1 MGSDRGLAVRRA
13 ALGLLGEVL
22 RHRRP
27 LDEALSGRRDLAALT
42 SQERAFLRALLGPVL
57 RRLGQLDDLIEAFLE
72 RPLQARQW
80 RLQNLLRLGAAQLV
94 FLKTP
99 PHAAVSTTVALATEM
114 PSRCPPR
121 LVNAI
126 LRRLD
131 REGVARL
138 AAQDAE
144 KLSTPSWLF
153 DVWQQHYG
161 DPVSRAICRSHWQD
175 PPLDLRLKKG
185 GDLPSWAKSR
195 GGRVLGEA
203 TLRLPP
209 GQGDVTRLPGY
220 REGDWWVQ
228 DLAASLPV
236 ALLGP
241 LTGLRVLELCAAP
254 GGKTAQLATAGA
266 EVLAVDRSAQRLKT
280 LQSNLARLALNA
292 ELREA
297 DAARPLPGIEAEA
310 ILLDAPCSGSGT
322 LRRHPDIG
330 HLKGPRD
337 VESLVATQAKLLES
351 ALAMLKPGGTLV
363 YSVCSLQP
371 QEGEERIEALLGGGA
386 SVERVPVTQDELA
399 KVGLKPSDRGDLRSL
414 PCDLADLGGLDGFFA
429 ARLRKI

>member
-13 ALGLLGEVL
+13 GLGLLGEVL
-22 RHRRP
+22 HQRRA
-27 LDEALSGRRDLAALT
+27 LDEALTGRRDLAALT
-42 SQERAFLRALLGPVL
+42 SQERAFLRALLGQVL
-57 RRLGQLDDLIEAFLE
+57 RRLGQLDDLIGAFLE
-72 RPLQARQW
+72 RPLQSRQG
-80 RLQNLLRLGAAQLV
+80 RLQNLLRLGAAQLF

-99 PHAAVSTTVALATEM
+99 PHAAVSTTVALAKEM
-114 PSRCPPR
+114 PVQCPPR

-131 REGVARL
+131 REGAERL

-144 KLSTPSWLF
+144 RLSTPTWLF
-153 DVWQQHYG
+153 DAWQQCYG
-161 DPVSRAICRSHWQD
+161 DPVTRAICRSHWQD

-185 GDLPSWAKSR
+185 GGLPSWAATL
-195 GGRVLGEA
+195 GGRLLGEA

-220 REGDWWVQ
+220 REGEWWVQ

-236 ALLGP
+236 GLFGP
-241 LTGLRVLELCAAP
+241 LVGRRVLELCAAP

-266 EVLAVDRSAQRLKT
+266 KVLAVDRSAKRLKT
-280 LQSNLARLALNA
+280 LQANLARLALNA
-292 ELREA
+292 ESQEA
-297 DAARPLPGIEAEA
+297 DATRPLPGVEAEA

-351 ALAMLKPGGTLV
+351 AVAMLKPGGILV

-386 SVERVPVTQDELA
+386 AVERLPVTEDELA
-399 KVGLKPSDRGDLRSL
+399 KFGLKPSDRGDLRSL
-414 PCDLADLGGLDGFFA
+414 PCNLTDLGGMDGFFA